1 MQLITDVLE
10 LRKKLQNSTDVIFFV
25 RIAGE
30 KSGYS
35 ADYNPMNAAAWIN
48 QHANSIVYSC
58 HEYVTIEDHEG
69 LKYKLTI
76 WRNVPQRVSM
86 MEI

>member
-1 MQLITDVLE
+1 MQLITDIPE
-10 LRKKLQNSTDVIFFV
+10 LRKKLQDLTAAIFFV
-25 RIAGE
+25 RIAGD

-35 ADYNPMNAAAWIN
+35 ADYNPMDAAAWIN
-48 QHANSIVYSC
+48 QHADSIVYC
-58 HEYVTIEDHEG
+58 CEDYVTIEDHEG

-76 WRNVPQRVSM
+76 WRNAPQRVSM